1 MNEACC
7 LDVQCSRVRSDCA
20 RTTPTWVEER
30 LVFPIKIKSCT
41 IGLNGGRVQN
51 SNQNMDHHLNFLDYS
66 VEGTKICPC
75 TDMHELFVVSWLHI
89 DLLTDGVCEDHTDL

>member
-1 MNEACC
+1 M
-7 LDVQCSRVRSDCA
+7 
-20 RTTPTWVEER
+20 
-30 LVFPIKIKSCT
+30 
-41 IGLNGGRVQN
+41 QN